1 MFNLFYQGLVE
12 DISNSN
18 RGILIDG
25 TSYNIFCYADDLL
38 LASTAALG
46 LQDLINIAVR
56 YITQHGLR
64 FNPEKS
70 LCMIR
75 GKNPLTD
82 LPVWTIEETPLRI
95 VDELSYLDTS
105 IDNHSGTSHVEV
117 RSRAA
122 QRSYFSLQGAG
133 LPYNGLSPETA
144 RAVFSLGVRS
154 AMLYGCHSVMVK
166 DVKLK
171 LLDRLQSK
179 LIKISLGIK
188 QYTHSTPILRAMRIP
203 PISKT
208 VHANTIQL
216 LYSPLYSDSRSG
228 IFYKLMARKNNK
240 LGSSETLYGR
250 ARTISNIYNF
260 NLKICLLSDTYRS
273 KVKRNILSHPGD
285 DGLIDSVR
293 FLLTNYCG
301 KS

>member
-25 TSYNIFCYADDLL
+25 TSYNIFCNVDDVL
-38 LASTAALG
+38 LASTTASG
-46 LQDLINIAVR
+46 LQDLIIIAVH
-56 YITQHGLR
+56 YITQHRLR

-95 VDELSYLDTS
+95 VDELSYLGTS

-117 RSRAA
+117 LSRAA

-133 LPYNGLSPETA
+133 LSYNGLSPETA
-144 RAVFSLGVRS
+144 RTVFNLGVRS

-179 LIKISLGIK
+179 LIKIFLGIK

-208 VHANTIQL
+208 VHVNTIQL
-216 LYSPLYSDSRSG
+216 LYSSLYSDSRSG

-250 ARTISNIYNF
+250 AQTMSNIYNF
-260 NLKICLLSDTYRS
+260 NLKKIML
-273 KVKRNILSHPGD
+273 KQ
-285 DGLIDSVR
+285 
-293 FLLTNYCG
+293 
-301 KS
+301 